1 MRRCGR
7 DEHVRRDL
15 LEAMQIHPTGRVHF
29 AYNTFKGPLDADGD
43 TATIEDELDV
53 NRQGDGLA

>member
-1 MRRCGR
+1 
-7 DEHVRRDL
+7 
-15 LEAMQIHPTGRVHF
+15 MQIHPTGRVHF
-29 AYNTFKGPLDADGD
+29 AYNTFKGPLDADGG